1 MKRPLAAPA
10 AGLTAALCLLLATA
24 RPTQAHAL
32 GATFQL
38 PVPLWLYLAA
48 AGIAVAASFVIAAVV
63 VRPAGEVPS
72 YPVRQVAARPWRAV
86 SVLLAVVGVVWW
98 LRVII
103 VAFLVGGLSPE
114 PAVQFW
120 ILLWV
125 GVPIVTVLIGNPWP
139 SLSPFRTLFGALEW
153 VAQRLGIERLD
164 AGLRYPSRLA
174 RWPAVA
180 FLLIGIWSE
189 LVLPSRTDATRVG
202 VILLAYTLITLA
214 GMILFGRVAWLRNA
228 ELFEVLLGW
237 FGRIGPIG
245 RRATDRA
252 LCDGCTERCNPDR
265 CVDCPECAAA
275 AEPDERRP
283 ELRPWFVGLG
293 EPVRTGWSDGAFI
306 VLALSGVTFDG
317 LLETSAWGTVLDV
330 IFPPLQAVAG
340 AELASVL
347 AGTIG
352 LVALWLA
359 FMAAFVIATR
369 VTRWF
374 AAHPA
379 SLSGMVGAYATTLLP
394 IAGGYFIAHYLTEVV
409 QGAQWLPE
417 LIGDPLAPVEPSVDW
432 IPIQLVWYLSV
443 GAIVLGH
450 VVAIALAHR
459 LALRSLPGRPLLAGL
474 PLVLLMIGYTV
485 LSLWIIAQPIAI
497 EPRAAIVAPSGQVGL
512 LLPW

>member
-1 MKRPLAAPA
+1 VKRRLAVSLGVLTALSLLAATPPPA
-10 AGLTAALCLLLATA
+10 AG
-24 RPTQAHAL
+24 HAL

-48 AGIAVAASFVIAAVV
+48 AGIAVAASFLVAAVV
-63 VRPAGEVPS
+63 VRPAAEVPS
-72 YPVRQVAARPWRAV
+72 YPVRPLPRDISRVA
-86 SVLLAVVGVVWW
+86 SVLLAAIGIAWW

-103 VAFLVGGLSPE
+103 VAFAVGGLSPE

-125 GVPIVTVLIGNPWP
+125 GVPIATVLFGNPWP
-139 SLSPFRTLFGALEW
+139 SLSPFRTLFGLLE
-153 VAQRLGIERLD
+153 AAARRAGIDRLD
-164 AGLRYPSRLA
+164 AGLRYPAGLG

-180 FLLIGIWSE
+180 FLLVGIWSE
-189 LVLPSRTDATRVG
+189 LVLPARTDATRVG
-202 VILLAYTLITLA
+202 VILLTYTLITLA

-228 ELFEVLLGW
+228 ELFEILLGW

-252 LCDGCTERCNPDR
+252 LCDGCTERCDPDR
-265 CVDCPECAAA
+265 CIDCPECAAA
-275 AEPDERRP
+275 AEPGERRP
-283 ELRPWFVGLG
+283 ELQPWFAGLA
-293 EPVRTGWSDGAFI
+293 EPVRADWSDAAFI

-317 LLETSAWGTVLDV
+317 LLETSAWGAVLDV

-347 AGTIG
+347 AGSVG
-352 LVALWLA
+352 LVGLWLLFLVA
-359 FMAAFVIATR
+359 FALATSL
-369 VTRWF
+369 TRLLATPDVGF
-374 AAHPA
+374 
-379 SLSGMVGAYATTLLP
+379 GRMVGRYAVTLLP
-394 IAGGYFIAHYLTEVV
+394 IAGGYFIAHYLTEVI
-409 QGAQWLPE
+409 QGLQWLPE
-417 LIGDPLAPVEPSVDW
+417 LVGNPQAAVEPSVDW

-443 GAIVLGH
+443 GTIVLGH

-459 LALRSLPGRPLLAGL
+459 LALRSMPMRPLLAGL

-497 EPRAAIVAPSGQVGL
+497 EPRSV
-512 LLPW
+512 